1 MSGRPRSCFDGFG
14 RPLKRLR
21 TEGEYDPYNPLH
33 KVPNWDGEVDELA
46 FNGFISTSSSVMS
59 PDGAREQVATDA
71 TLTVAD
77 PTVDIRRGDR
87 IKDGSHVYTVDVIP
101 SVDANPFTGWQPT
114 LEVGLQEVEG

>member
-1 MSGRPRSCFDGFG
+1 MSGSDFGGFG
-14 RPLKRLR
+14 RSLKRLR
-21 TEGEYDPYNPLH
+21 APLVEDPYNPART
-33 KVPNWDGEVDELA
+33 VSDWDGEVDELA

-59 PDGAREQVATDA
+59 PDGAREQAVTAV

-87 IKDGSHVYTVDVIP
+87 IKDGGNVYMVDVIP

>member
-1 MSGRPRSCFDGFG
+1 MSGSDFSGFG

-21 TEGEYDPYNPLH
+21 APLVEDPYNPART
-33 KVPNWDGEVDELA
+33 VQDWDGEVDELT
-46 FNGFISTSSSVMS
+46 FNGFIATASSVMT
-59 PDGAREQVATDA
+59 PDGAREQAVTAV

-77 PTVDIRRGDR
+77 PTVDIKRGDR
-87 IKDGSHVYTVDVIP
+87 IKDGSHVYTVDVVP

>member
-1 MSGRPRSCFDGFG
+1 MIGSDFGNFG

-21 TEGEYDPYNPLH
+21 APLVEDPYNPART
-33 KVPNWDGEVDELA
+33 VSDWDGEVDELA
-46 FNGFISTSSSVMS
+46 FSGFIATASSVMT
-59 PDGAREQVATDA
+59 PDGAREQVVTAV

-87 IKDGSHVYTVDVIP
+87 IKDGSHVYTVDVVP

>member
-21 TEGEYDPYNPLH
+21 AEDEYDPYNPLH

-77 PTVDIRRGDR
+77 PNVDIRRGDR
-87 IKDGSHVYTVDVIP
+87 IKDGGRVYVVDVVP
-101 SVDANPFTGWQPT
+101 SVDVNPFTGWQPT
-114 LEVGLQEVEG
+114 LEVGLLEVEG